1 MSGFL
6 GPWGVT
12 GLGLFTVLVLL
23 AVLATVNAR
32 WVVETMVDLHGLRG
46 MQEAPAAM
54 TLHVGSL
61 LLDSPS

>member
-23 AVLATVNAR
+23 AVLATVNPR
-32 WVVETMVDLHGLRG
+32 WVMETMVGLHGLRG

-54 TLHVGSL
+54 TLRVGSL